1 MFSDYDLHN
10 HSTASDGTLSPTE
23 LVEQAAAAG
32 VRVMALTDHD
42 TTEGVAEAR
51 RAAARLGIGLI
62 PGVEISVTWQ
72 ALTIHILG
80 LNVDTDSRPLQQG
93 LAGLRAFRSRRA
105 ERIAAGLAQAGI
117 PDAYAGARDLAEGGL
132 ISRTHFA
139 RYLVRLGLAAEERQ
153 VFKHYLVK
161 GKPGHVAGEWA
172 VLADAVDWIH
182 QAGGQA
188 VIAHPARYRM
198 TRSKLLRLLKEFV
211 ALRGA
216 GLEVVSGSHSRDDYY
231 SMAKHAQD
239 FGLAA
244 SAGSDFHSPD
254 YPWITLGKLPCLP
267 DGCRPIW
274 RDWPSIGE
282 LVPH

>member
-23 LVEQAAAAG
+23 LVERAAAAG
-32 VRVMALTDHD
+32 VRVLALTDHD
-42 TTEGVAEAR
+42 TTEGIAEAR
-51 RAAARLGIGLI
+51 RAAARLDIGLI

-72 ALTIHILG
+72 AQTIHILG
-80 LNVDTDSRPLQQG
+80 LNVEIDNPRLQQG

-105 ERIAAGLAQAGI
+105 QRIAEALEQAGI
-117 PDAYAGARDLAEGGL
+117 PDTYAAARELADGGL

-139 RYLVRLGLAAEERQ
+139 RHLVERGLAEDERQ
-153 VFKHYLVK
+153 VFKRFLVK
-161 GKPGHVAGEWA
+161 GKPGHVAGQWA
-172 VLADAVDWIH
+172 ELADALDWIH

-198 TRSKLLRLLKEFV
+198 TRSKLRRLLREFV
-211 ALRGA
+211 ALNGA
-216 GLEVVSGSHSRDDYY
+216 GIEVVSGSHSRDDYY
-231 SMAKHAQD
+231 VMAKHAQD
-239 FGLAA
+239 FGLYA

-254 YPWITLGKLPCLP
+254 YPWITLGKLPRLP

-274 RDWPSIGE
+274 QDWPLDVGA
-282 LVPH
+282 V